1 MTATQLRAARVL
13 LLALHEQADRSPRLR
28 PRLAA
33 FRTALACVEAV
44 QASMEVPDTV
54 MCDLRPTCYGPPS
67 AVHRTEI
74 MTLLEARL

>member
-1 MTATQLRAARVL
+1 MTNNELRASRAL
-13 LLALHEQADRSPRLR
+13 LLALHAQADRSPRLR

-44 QASMEVPDTV
+44 QASLDVPDTV